1 MPCGLPSYNKSEM
14 DLWDD
19 FLEMEPG
26 ASKYVRP
33 RVESFTFGWRL
44 DFAMDGVSMFVSI
57 DASGTAVIGAYYV
70 CKGVER
76 LASGSGEIADPDFIR
91 QVTQVLD
98 KYFFI

>member
-1 MPCGLPSYNKSEM
+1 M
-14 DLWDD
+14 DIWDD

-44 DFAMDGVSMFVSI
+44 DFTMDGVSMFVSI
-57 DASGTAVIGAYYV
+57 DASGVVVTGAYYV

-76 LASGSGEIADPDFIR
+76 LTSGCGEIADPDFIR

-98 KYFFI
+98 KYFYLTVVTSS